1 MIFAISMTADKNA
14 PLVILETPLTVNLAV
29 RARMRNPNTQ
39 EFHWKYHPPS
49 TLQLV
54 LCSVLV

>member
-29 RARMRNPNTQ
+29 RARMRNPNAQ
-39 EFHWKYHPPS
+39 
-49 TLQLV
+49 
-54 LCSVLV
+54 